1 MEVPSLSSNGFP
13 LLLLRVAL
21 VLMATVDLTRGYDFY
36 AGGTDGWVL
45 YPSESYSHWAERN
58 RFQVNDSIGS

>member
-1 MEVPSLSSNGFP
+1 MEVSSLSSNGFP
-13 LLLLRVAL
+13 RMMLRVAL
-21 VLMATVDLTRGYDFY
+21 VLMAIMDLTRGYDFY

-45 YPSESYSHWAERN
+45 NPSESYSHWAERN